1 MPKLLSQVSKARV
14 SGEVLGK
21 GNRKVPRGLRGR
33 QVAKDHQ
40 RKLRTTRGLP
50 RPIPFGTARASR
62 INRQAAKS
70 GCAGE
75 WGAWGQLSG
84 EGRDSITR
92 LERGPL
98 G

>member
-1 MPKLLSQVSKARV
+1 MKHWVQAAEEFPVVVEDDML
-14 SGEVLGK
+14 
-21 GNRKVPRGLRGR
+21 RKSIDESSEPLVGRLGLR
-33 QVAKDHQ
+33 KS
-40 RKLRTTRGLP
+40 
-50 RPIPFGTARASR
+50 GTAKISR
-62 INRQAAKS
+62 INRHAAKS

-84 EGRDSITR
+84 DGRDNITR

>member
-1 MPKLLSQVSKARV
+1 VKHWVKATGKFPVVVEDDMLRKTINESSEPLV
-14 SGEVLGK
+14 GSLGREK
-21 GNRKVPRGLRGR
+21 S
-33 QVAKDHQ
+33 
-40 RKLRTTRGLP
+40 
-50 RPIPFGTARASR
+50 GTARASR
-62 INRQAAKS
+62 INRRAAKS

-84 EGRDSITR
+84 DGRDNITR